1 MVLGT
6 IKRANIIDIILVP
19 ILSILNFLKG
29 ISLFARCSVFGLT
42 IIEIPKLINT
52 ETTTKTNSVILPF
65 LTVGYIKKGEKCLF
79 KGVFLPFKIVVW
91 EASYEIFFIFLL
103 SSLG

>member
-42 IIEIPKLINT
+42 IIEIPKLINA
-52 ETTTKTNSVILPF
+52 EITTNTNSVIISLDNNNNVICLKSLVIPM
-65 LTVGYIKKGEKCLF
+65 YNQNAMSEIK
-79 KGVFLPFKIVVW
+79 
-91 EASYEIFFIFLL
+91 
-103 SSLG
+103 

>member
-42 IIEIPKLINT
+42 IIEIPKLINA
-52 ETTTKTNSVILPF
+52 EITTNTNSVIISLDNNN
-65 LTVGYIKKGEKCLF
+65 VICL
-79 KGVFLPFKIVVW
+79 K
-91 EASYEIFFIFLL
+91 SCLL
-103 SSLG
+103 YTSEMKQLEESEDN